1 MATGENGNGRDGIDP
16 EIAERG
22 KEHAAELDKKRYD
35 YTVKDGHEGFSVAG
49 LRTLGSAAGQS
60 SAGAGKKKN
69 RAAEAAY
76 REALLNG
83 LMERLNTQLE
93 EIEIRV
99 VELEERLEAEFGKD
113 FLEDNAQMYLGDAM
127 PERPPGMSD
136 ADWQAML
143 RGELASVM
151 LGPDGKAKAE
161 YGHLDIAL
169 WLQWTAERERI
180 EAIRDQAITYL
191 ETTDDP
197 HSVQAATIAKL
208 EMSAKVSGAVHA
220 PESVSAVFKE
230 ASLGEQQA
238 DGVQKDHEWAQDQTA
253 SLGIDFS

>member
-1 MATGENGNGRDGIDP
+1 MATGENGKGRDGIDP

-76 REALLNG
+76 REALLAG
-83 LMERLNTQLE
+83 LMERLNAQLE
-93 EIEIRV
+93 EINTKVE
-99 VELEERLEAEFGKD
+99 ELEERLEAEFGKD

-143 RGELASVM
+143 RGELAAVM

-169 WLQWTAERERI
+169 WLQWTAERDRI
-180 EAIRDQAITYL
+180 VAIRDQAITYL

-220 PESVSAVFKE
+220 PASVSAAFKE
-230 ASLGEQQA
+230 ASVGEQ
-238 DGVQKDHEWAQDQTA
+238 DKEPVQKDLAATKD
-253 SLGIDFS
+253 LGAEMGFDIG